1 MTLAYWNGTY
11 MPLADVKVSP
21 LDRGFL
27 FADGVYEVVAF
38 YDRRLF
44 QLDEHL
50 TRLGRSLREIRIGLD
65 ISREELTGVFRR
77 LVDDLP
83 SETGTVYLQVTRGAA
98 AGRTHTFPTDAAAS
112 FLAFASPLK
121 RLSER
126 EMEQGFLATTIPDI
140 RWQRCDIKAIA
151 LLPSVLAAQHAK
163 ENGALETI
171 MYRDGLVTE
180 CASSNVFIVRDG
192 DIATP
197 KADHRILNGINRQV
211 AISLARNLGLSV
223 EERDVSLEELRSA
236 DEIWITSTTKEI
248 APMTRLD
255 NAPVGDG
262 RPGPLWRRVRQ
273 AFSALIDQD

>member
-11 MPLADVKVSP
+11 MSLADVKVSP

-50 TRLGRSLREIRIGLD
+50 ARLERSLREIRIGTD
-65 ISREELTGVFRR
+65 ISREELAGVFRH
-77 LVDDLP
+77 LMDDLP
-83 SETGTVYLQVTRGAA
+83 SKTGTVYLQVTRGAA
-98 AGRTHTFPTDAAAS
+98 AGRAHPFPAGTAAS
-112 FLAFASPLK
+112 LLAFASPLK
-121 RLSER
+121 RLSES
-126 EMEQGFLATTIPDI
+126 EMELGFLATTSPDI

-151 LLPSVLAAQHAK
+151 LLPSVLAAQDAK

-171 MYRDGLVTE
+171 MHRDGLVTE

-192 DIATP
+192 HIATP
-197 KADHRILNGINRQV
+197 RADNRILNGINRQV

-255 NAPVGDG
+255 NAPIGDG

-273 AFSALIDQD
+273 AFCALIDQA